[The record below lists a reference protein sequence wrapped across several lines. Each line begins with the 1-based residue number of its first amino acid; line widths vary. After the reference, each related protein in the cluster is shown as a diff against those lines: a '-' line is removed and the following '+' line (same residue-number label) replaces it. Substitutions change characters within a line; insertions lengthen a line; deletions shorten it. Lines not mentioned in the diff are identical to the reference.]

1 MLQFGP
7 NALRFNPTSKQLAV
21 LSVLP
26 VPMPIYPSPSG

>member
-7 NALRFNPTSKQLAV
+7 SALRFNPTSKQLAL

-26 VPMPIYPSPSG
+26 VPMPINASPSG